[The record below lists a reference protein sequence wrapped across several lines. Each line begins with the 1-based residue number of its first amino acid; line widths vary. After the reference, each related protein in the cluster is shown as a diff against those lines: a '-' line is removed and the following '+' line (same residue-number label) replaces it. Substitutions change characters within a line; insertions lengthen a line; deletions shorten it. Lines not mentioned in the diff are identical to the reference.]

1 MFRHPRPRR
10 LVRAALTVALAASS
24 VVVAACQ
31 SHPNSIFHDRTD
43 WNRDVGFLFDLLIV
57 LGTIVF
63 VFVEAILI
71 YALIRFRRRRGV
83 PRQPEHVHGN
93 TTLEILW
100 TIIPAVIL
108 VVIAI
113 PTVRTIFRTGSAA
126 RADALQVEVIGHQ
139 WWWEFRYPQYAARNP
154 NGRMDT
160 LITANELYLPIG
172 RTVNFTLKSQDVAH
186 SFWVPSLAG
195 KRDLIPNHVNYLW
208 FTPDSTTSAAFNGF
222 CVEYC
227 GTSHANMRFRTFVVS
242 EEQFRS
248 WVAHQQSTAAFTIA
262 PPAPPAPPPGA
273 AAAVAQNPQAVP
285 PVAPPGARLDPSRTL
300 GRNPPVGSATGTNP
314 TPAPSTGPAGAGVPP
329 ATVNPPAPAA
339 QAGFVA
345 FSRDSM
351 PRYAIPDAPLP
362 ADIRFDDA
370 LQGDAARGADLLTK
384 GQGACLGCHTI
395 RGNPSMVGTIGPNL
409 THIGTRATIAGGMY
423 PNDPRHLARWIKNSR
438 KMKPGVLMP
447 TIGINE
453 YDPVV
458 GTTMKVG
465 LSDQQIADIVAYLQA
480 LK

>member
-1 MFRHPRPRR
+1 MFRHPRPRG
-10 LVRAALTVALAASS
+10 LIRAALTVALAASS
-24 VVVAACQ
+24 LVVTACQ

-57 LGTIVF
+57 LGTIIF
-63 VFVEAILI
+63 VFVEGILI
-71 YALIRFRRRRGV
+71 YALIRFRRRGA

-93 TTLEILW
+93 STLEIIW

-113 PTVRTIFRTGSAA
+113 PTVRTIFRTGSSA

-139 WWWEFRYPQYAARNP
+139 WWWEFRYPQYTAPNP
-154 NGRMDT
+154 HGRTDT
-160 LITANELYLPIG
+160 LITANELYLPLG
-172 RTVNFTLKSQDVAH
+172 RTVNFALKSQDVAH

-208 FTPDSTTSAAFNGF
+208 FTPDSTTAAAFNGF
-222 CVEYC
+222 CVEFC

-242 EEQFRS
+242 PEQFQS
-248 WVAHQQSTAAFTIA
+248 WAGHQLSSAAFTLPA
-262 PPAPPAPPPGA
+262 PTPPATPGG
-273 AAAVAQNPQAVP
+273 VAQTPQANP
-285 PVAPPGARLDPSRTL
+285 PVAPPGARIEPSRNL
-300 GRNPPVGSATGTNP
+300 GQNAPVGSATGTKG
-314 TPAPSTGPAGAGVPP
+314 TPAPSVGPPGAGVPATSGQPLP
-329 ATVNPPAPAA
+329 AT
-339 QAGFVA
+339 QAGFT
-345 FSRDSM
+345 SWPHDSL
-351 PRYAIPDAPLP
+351 PAYVIPNMPLP

-370 LQGDAARGADLLTK
+370 LQGDAARGADLLTR

-409 THIGTRATIAGGMY
+409 THVATRSTIAGGLY
-423 PNDPRHLARWIKNSR
+423 PNDARHLARWIKNSR

-447 TIGINE
+447 TIGLNE

-458 GTTMKVG
+458 GTSMKVG
-465 LSDQQIADIVAYLQA
+465 LTDQQIADIVAYLQA

>member
-10 LVRAALTVALAASS
+10 LTRAALTVALAVSS
-24 VVVAACQ
+24 LVVAACQ

-43 WNRDVGFLFDLLIV
+43 WNRDVGFLFQLLIV
-57 LGTIVF
+57 LGTIIF
-63 VFVEAILI
+63 VFVEGILI
-71 YALIRFRRRRGV
+71 YALIRFRRRGT

-139 WWWEFRYPQYAARNP
+139 WWWEFRYPQYTARNP
-154 NGRMDT
+154 NGRTDT
-160 LITANELYLPIG
+160 LVTANELYLPLG
-172 RTVNFTLKSQDVAH
+172 RTVNFALKSQDVAH

-208 FTPDSTTSAAFNGF
+208 FTPDSTTAAAFNGF

-242 EEQFRS
+242 PAEFQS
-248 WVAHQQSTAAFTIA
+248 WVAHQQSPAAFTLA
-262 PPAPPAPPPGA
+262 PAPPPAGA
-273 AAAVAQNPQAVP
+273 A
-285 PVAPPGARLDPSRTL
+285 
-300 GRNPPVGSATGTNP
+300 
-314 TPAPSTGPAGAGVPP
+314 VPP

-339 QAGFVA
+339 QAGFI
-345 FSRDSM
+345 SYPRERM
-351 PRYAIPDAPLP
+351 PQFTIPDAPLP
-362 ADIRFDDA
+362 TDIRFDDA
-370 LQGDAARGADLLTK
+370 LAGDAARGADLLTR

-409 THIGTRATIAGGMY
+409 THVGSRATIAGGMY

-438 KMKPGVLMP
+438 KMKPAVLMP
-447 TIGINE
+447 TIGLNE

-458 GTTMKVG
+458 GTAMKIG
-465 LSDQQIADIVAYLQA
+465 LTDQQIADIVAYLQA